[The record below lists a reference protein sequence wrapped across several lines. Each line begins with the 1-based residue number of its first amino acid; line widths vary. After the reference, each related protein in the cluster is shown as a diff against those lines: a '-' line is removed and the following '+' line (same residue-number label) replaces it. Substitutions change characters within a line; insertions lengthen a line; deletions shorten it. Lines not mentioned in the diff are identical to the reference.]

1 MSNDLKNRFENFE
14 IEPSSKSWKLIK
26 SRIARPINWWAIGSV
41 IGGAIII
48 TSLLTFYLV
57 SEQEGRDSIAD
68 NMSNTI
74 TKNVNIKDEAIRAK
88 LEKIEKIESL
98 NIEEGNAIKDI
109 EIINNN
115 NYSTQDRSADIAK
128 SNIDANRVEIERVE
142 KINGNDIQALA
153 NQKVDINEMT
163 MDKPERIV
171 PNDINYNEVNNHDI
185 SKLSIDTLD
194 IAKTRRT
201 LFVPN
206 GFTPDRETNN
216 IFKPSHTELRSY
228 QLCVYNRLGVL
239 LFTSEDIGYGWN
251 GKHNGRDMEMG
262 VYVYVIKFENMEGYK
277 GVQKGEINLI
287 R

>member
-1 MSNDLKNRFENFE
+1 MSNDLKNRFKNFE

-48 TSLLTFYLV
+48 TSIATFYLV
-57 SEQEGRDSIAD
+57 SAQDGKDGIAKNMD
-68 NMSNTI
+68 NAIVQSLD
-74 TKNVNIKDEAIRAK
+74 IKDEVSTASLDK
-88 LEKIEKIESL
+88 VDKID
-98 NIEEGNAIKDI
+98 IEENNAIKSVGVVNR
-109 EIINNN
+109 ESH
-115 NYSTQDRSADIAK
+115 STQDSRTEVAE
-128 SNIDANRVEIERVE
+128 SNINVNRVEIERIE
-142 KINGNDIQALA
+142 KINGDDIQALA
-153 NQKVDINEMT
+153 NQKVDINEMA

-171 PNDINYNEVNNHDI
+171 PNDIDYESTKEDGI
-185 SKLSIDTLD
+185 GKLSIDTLD
-194 IAKTRRT
+194 VVNTRYS

-206 GFTPDRETNN
+206 VFTPDRETNN

>member
-48 TSLLTFYLV
+48 TSIATFYLV
-57 SEQEGRDSIAD
+57 SAQDGKDGIAKNMD
-68 NMSNTI
+68 NAIVQSLD
-74 TKNVNIKDEAIRAK
+74 IKDEVSTASLDK
-88 LEKIEKIESL
+88 VDKID
-98 NIEEGNAIKDI
+98 IEENNAIKSVGVVNR
-109 EIINNN
+109 ESH
-115 NYSTQDRSADIAK
+115 STQDSRTEVAE
-128 SNIDANRVEIERVE
+128 SNINVNRVEIERIE
-142 KINGNDIQALA
+142 KINGDDIQALA
-153 NQKVDINEMT
+153 NQKVDINEMA

-171 PNDINYNEVNNHDI
+171 PNDIDYESTKEDGI
-185 SKLSIDTLD
+185 GKLSIDTLD
-194 IAKTRRT
+194 VVNTRYS